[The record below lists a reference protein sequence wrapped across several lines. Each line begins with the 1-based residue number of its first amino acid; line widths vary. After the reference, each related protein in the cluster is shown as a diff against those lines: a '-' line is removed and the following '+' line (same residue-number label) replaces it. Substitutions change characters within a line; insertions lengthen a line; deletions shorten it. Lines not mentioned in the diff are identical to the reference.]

1 MGEGAR
7 RVSDAAKPAPP
18 PPDERG
24 VLRRVGILVF
34 EDVEVLDFAGPFE
47 VFAVS
52 AELAGQRHFRT
63 VLVGKQ
69 DRVYTAVNGL
79 KVLPNE
85 TFADGHAYDLLV
97 VPGGFGTRALV
108 HDAEVLAWVKAQAAT
123 AEIVMSVCSG
133 ALVLATVGLLEARR
147 ATTHHE
153 VMHELAAIAPRTTCV
168 HEERYV
174 DEGAVITCGGI
185 SAGIDGSLHVV
196 RRLLGD
202 EAAVKTAA
210 YMEYRAG

>member
-1 MGEGAR
+1 M
-7 RVSDAAKPAPP
+7 SHHDPSPP
-18 PPDERG
+18 

-34 EDVEVLDFAGPFE
+34 DDVEVLDFAGPFE
-47 VFAVS
+47 VFAVT
-52 AELAGQRHFRT
+52 AELAGQQHFRT
-63 VLVGKQ
+63 VLVGKE
-69 DRVYTAVNGL
+69 DRVFTAVNGL

-85 TFADGHAYDLLV
+85 TFTEGHAYDLLV

-108 HDAEVLAWVKAQAAT
+108 HDAEVMAWVSAQSAS

-133 ALVLATVGLLEARR
+133 ALVLATCGLLEGRR

-153 VMHELAAIAPRTTCV
+153 VLHELAAIAPHTTV
-168 HEERYV
+168 VRDQRYV

-196 RRLLGD
+196 RRLLG
-202 EAAVKTAA
+202 EAAAERTAA
-210 YMEYRAG
+210 YMEYRGGSAA

>member
-1 MGEGAR
+1 MSLQESA
-7 RVSDAAKPAPP
+7 
-18 PPDERG
+18 
-24 VLRRVGILVF
+24 LRRVGILVF
-34 EDVEVLDFAGPFE
+34 DNVEVLDFAGPFE
-47 VFAVS
+47 VFAVA
-52 AELAGQRHFRT
+52 AELAGQQHFKT

-69 DRVYTAVNGL
+69 DRVFTAVNGL

-108 HDAEVLAWVKAQAAT
+108 HDADVMDWVQAQSAG

-133 ALVLATVGLLEARR
+133 ALVLATCGLLEGRR

-153 VMHELAAIAPRTTCV
+153 VMDELAAIAANTTV
-168 HEERYV
+168 VRDERFV
-174 DEGAVITCGGI
+174 DEGPVITCGGI

-196 RRLLGD
+196 RRLLG
-202 EAAVKTAA
+202 EAAAAKTAA
-210 YMEYRAG
+210 YMEYRGG

>member
-1 MGEGAR
+1 M
-7 RVSDAAKPAPP
+7 SSS
-18 PPDERG
+18 
-24 VLRRVGILVF
+24 LRRVGILVF
-34 EDVEVLDFAGPFE
+34 DDVEVLDFAGPFE
-47 VFAVS
+47 VFAVA

-63 VLVGKQ
+63 VLVAKDEG
-69 DRVYTAVNGL
+69 VVTAVNGL

-108 HDAEVLAWVKAQAAT
+108 HDAAVMAWVKAQSAS

-133 ALVLATVGLLEARR
+133 ALVLATVGLLEQRR

-153 VMHELAAIAPRTTCV
+153 VLHELAAIAPNTTV
-168 HEERYV
+168 VRDQRYV

-185 SAGIDGSLHVV
+185 SAGIDGSLHLV

-202 EAAVKTAA
+202 AAAEKTAA
-210 YMEYRAG
+210 YMEYRGG

>member
-1 MGEGAR
+1 MSLPHTAH
-7 RVSDAAKPAPP
+7 PA
-18 PPDERG
+18 
-24 VLRRVGILVF
+24 LRRVGILVF
-34 EDVEVLDFAGPFE
+34 DDVEVLDFAGPFE
-47 VFAVS
+47 VFAVT
-52 AELAGQRHFRT
+52 AELAGQQHFKT
-63 VLVGKQ
+63 VLVGRH
-69 DRVYTAVNGL
+69 DRVFTAVNGM

-108 HDAEVLAWVKAQAAT
+108 HDATVMAWVKAQAAS

-133 ALVLATVGLLEARR
+133 ALVLATVGLLEGRS
-147 ATTHHE
+147 ATTHHGA
-153 VMHELAAIAPRTTCV
+153 MHELAAMAPRTVCV
-168 HEERYV
+168 HDQRYV

-202 EAAVKTAA
+202 EAAVRTAA
-210 YMEYRAG
+210 YMEYLGG

>member
-1 MGEGAR
+1 VTAR
-7 RVSDAAKPAPP
+7 
-18 PPDERG
+18 
-24 VLRRVGILVF
+24 LRRVGILVF

-47 VFAVS
+47 VFAVT
-52 AELAGQRHFRT
+52 AELAGQRLFKT
-63 VLVGKQ
+63 VLVAKD
-69 DRVYTAVNGL
+69 DRVVTAVNGL

-108 HDAEVLAWVKAQAAT
+108 HDAEVMAWVAAQSAS
-123 AEIVMSVCSG
+123 AEIVVSVCSG
-133 ALVLATVGLLEARR
+133 ALVLATCGLLEGRR

-153 VMHELAAIAPRTTCV
+153 VMHELAAIAPHTTV
-168 HEERYV
+168 VRDQRYV

-202 EAAVKTAA
+202 EAAAGTAA
-210 YMEYRAG
+210 YMEYRGG

>member
-1 MGEGAR
+1 M
-7 RVSDAAKPAPP
+7 SAP
-18 PPDERG
+18 
-24 VLRRVGILVF
+24 LRRVGILVF

-47 VFAVS
+47 VFAVA
-52 AELAGQRHFRT
+52 AELAGQQHFRT
-63 VLVGKQ
+63 VLVAKD
-69 DRVYTAVNGL
+69 DRVVTAVNGL

-108 HDAEVLAWVKAQAAT
+108 HDAEVMAWVSAQSAS

-133 ALVLATVGLLEARR
+133 ALVLATCGLLEGRH

-153 VMHELAAIAPRTTCV
+153 VLHELAAIAPHTTV
-168 HEERYV
+168 VRDQRYV

-196 RRLLGD
+196 RRLLG
-202 EAAVKTAA
+202 EAAAEKTAK
-210 YMEYRAG
+210 YMEYRGG

>member
-1 MGEGAR
+1 MSMIDSSA
-7 RVSDAAKPAPP
+7 PA
-18 PPDERG
+18 
-24 VLRRVGILVF
+24 LRRVGILVF
-34 EDVEVLDFAGPFE
+34 DDVEVLDFAGPFE
-47 VFAVS
+47 VFAVT
-52 AELAGQRHFRT
+52 AELAGQQHFKT

-69 DRVYTAVNGL
+69 DRVFTAVNGL

-108 HDAEVLAWVKAQAAT
+108 HDAQVMAWVKAQAAT

-133 ALVLATVGLLEARR
+133 ALVLATVGLLEGRR

-153 VMHELAAIAPRTTCV
+153 VLHELAAASPRITCV
-168 HEERYV
+168 HDQRFV
-174 DEGAVITCGGI
+174 DEGAVVSCGGI
-185 SAGIDGSLHVV
+185 SAGIDGSLHLV

-202 EAAVKTAA
+202 EAAGKTAA

>member
-1 MGEGAR
+1 MSMNDPS
-7 RVSDAAKPAPP
+7 VPA
-18 PPDERG
+18 
-24 VLRRVGILVF
+24 LRRVGILVF
-34 EDVEVLDFAGPFE
+34 DDVEVLDFAGPFE
-47 VFAVS
+47 VFAVT
-52 AELAGQRHFRT
+52 AELAGHQHFKT
-63 VLVGKQ
+63 VLVAAQ
-69 DRVYTAVNGL
+69 DRVYAAVNGL

-108 HDAEVLAWVKAQAAT
+108 HDAEVMAWVKAQAAT

-133 ALVLATVGLLEARR
+133 ALVLATCGLLEGRR

-153 VMHELAAIAPRTTCV
+153 VLHELAAIAPNTTV
-168 HEERYV
+168 VQDQRYV

-210 YMEYRAG
+210 YMEYRGG

>member
-1 MGEGAR
+1 MSSA
-7 RVSDAAKPAPP
+7 
-18 PPDERG
+18 
-24 VLRRVGILVF
+24 LRRVGILVF
-34 EDVEVLDFAGPFE
+34 DDVEVLDFAGPFE
-47 VFAVS
+47 VFAVA
-52 AELAGQRHFRT
+52 AELAGQQHFRT
-63 VLVGKQ
+63 VLVARD
-69 DRVYTAVNGL
+69 DRVVTAVNGL

-108 HDAEVLAWVKAQAAT
+108 HDAAVMAWVKAQSAS

-133 ALVLATVGLLEARR
+133 ALVLATVGLLEHRR

-153 VMHELAAIAPRTTCV
+153 VLHELSAIAPHTTIV
-168 HEERYV
+168 HDQRYV

-210 YMEYRAG
+210 YMEYRGG

>member
-1 MGEGAR
+1 M
-7 RVSDAAKPAPP
+7 SIHDPSTPAI
-18 PPDERG
+18 
-24 VLRRVGILVF
+24 RRVGILVF
-34 EDVEVLDFAGPFE
+34 DDVEVLDFAGPFE
-47 VFAVS
+47 VFAVT
-52 AELAGQRHFRT
+52 AQLAGQQHFRT
-63 VLVGKQ
+63 VLVAKQ
-69 DRVYTAVNGL
+69 DRVFTAVNGL

-85 TFADGHAYDLLV
+85 TFADGHGYDLLV

-108 HDAEVLAWVKAQAAT
+108 HDADVMAWVKAQAAT

-133 ALVLATVGLLEARR
+133 ALVLATVGLLDGRR

-153 VMHELAAIAPRTTCV
+153 VMHELAAASPGIVCV
-168 HEERYV
+168 DDERYV

-202 EAAVKTAA
+202 AAAGKTAA
-210 YMEYRAG
+210 YMEYRGG

>member
-1 MGEGAR
+1 M
-7 RVSDAAKPAPP
+7 SLQDPAAPA
-18 PPDERG
+18 
-24 VLRRVGILVF
+24 LRRVGILVF
-34 EDVEVLDFAGPFE
+34 DDAEVLDFAGPFE

-52 AELAGQRHFRT
+52 AELAGQQHFRT
-63 VLVGKQ
+63 VLVAKQ
-69 DRVYTAVNGL
+69 DRVFTAVNGL
-79 KVLPNE
+79 KVLPND

-108 HDAEVLAWVKAQAAT
+108 HDAEVMAWVKAQAAT
-123 AEIVMSVCSG
+123 ADIVMSVCSG
-133 ALVLATVGLLEARR
+133 ALVLATVGLLEGRR

-153 VMHELAAIAPRTTCV
+153 VLHELAAIAPHTTIV
-168 HEERYV
+168 QDQRFV

-202 EAAVKTAA
+202 EAAERTAA
-210 YMEYRAG
+210 YMEYRGS

>member
-1 MGEGAR
+1 M
-7 RVSDAAKPAPP
+7 SST
-18 PPDERG
+18 
-24 VLRRVGILVF
+24 LRRVGILVF
-34 EDVEVLDFAGPFE
+34 DGVEVLDFAGPFE
-47 VFAVS
+47 VFAVA
-52 AELAGQRHFRT
+52 AELAGQQHFKT
-63 VLVGKQ
+63 VLVAQ
-69 DRVYTAVNGL
+69 ADRAYTAVNGL

-108 HDAEVLAWVKAQAAT
+108 HDAAVMAWVAAQAAR

-133 ALVLATVGLLEARR
+133 ALVLAVTGQLAGRR

-153 VMHELAAIAPRTTCV
+153 VLHELAAAAPDTQVVADQRF
-168 HEERYV
+168 V
-174 DEGAVITCGGI
+174 DEGRVVTCGGI
-185 SAGIDGSLHVV
+185 SAGIDGSLHLV

-202 EAAVKTAA
+202 AAAQRTAA

>member
-1 MGEGAR
+1 MSRQEP
-7 RVSDAAKPAPP
+7 SNPT
-18 PPDERG
+18 
-24 VLRRVGILVF
+24 LRRVGILVF
-34 EDVEVLDFAGPFE
+34 DDVEVLDFAGPFE

-52 AELAGQRHFRT
+52 AELAGQQHFKT
-63 VLVGKQ
+63 VLVGPQ
-69 DRVYTAVNGL
+69 DRVFTAVNGL

-85 TFADGHAYDLLV
+85 TFADGYAYDLLV

-108 HDAEVLAWVKAQAAT
+108 HEADVMAWVTAQAAT

-133 ALVLATVGLLEARR
+133 ALVLATCGLLEGRR

-153 VMHELAAIAPRTTCV
+153 VMHELAAVAPNTVCV
-168 HEERYV
+168 RDQRYV

-185 SAGIDGSLHVV
+185 SAGIDGSLHLV

-202 EAAVKTAA
+202 AAAERTAA
-210 YMEYRAG
+210 YMEYRGG